1 MKSTIL
7 YSLTAMLLLWGCSKF
22 DPSYDEINS
31 IQSEWLLP
39 IAKTSVGFQNIK
51 EISKID
57 FEVYVSPAE
66 LGFASNTPIDIPSFE
81 IQTLGPYV
89 KQLPSI
95 VKTIQYDS
103 LLFTIELV
111 NGFPITLGAG
121 TTISFRNSPAI
132 ADDNLLFKWIID
144 EPTLP
149 GQVVNLTTVSSSNH
163 FNENIY
169 IYVEDLQSPGGNN
182 VVFSGFPLSI
192 STEFEVID
200 LNYIELHTGNEILSI
215 DTLSIS
221 IEEPG
226 DTFGVAT
233 GGVATIYFDNLL
245 PAHQRFQA
253 YFLDD
258 GVVIDSLFSSPG
270 MINGCSVDA
279 DGNPGELQ
287 SSQAKAPLSWS
298 KWTKL
303 AKSDKMVIHHHLH
316 TNEYPGQHIRAN
328 ENCRIDLQ
336 LVVDVLLNVNIGE
349 L

>member
-1 MKSTIL
+1 MKSNTL
-7 YSLTAMLLLWGCSKF
+7 YSLLAILLLWGCSKF
-22 DPSYDEINS
+22 EPSYDEINS

-39 IAKTSVGFQNIK
+39 IAKTSIGFENIK
-51 EISKID
+51 EISKVD
-57 FEVYVSPAE
+57 FDVYVAPSD
-66 LGFASNTPIDIPSFE
+66 LGFTSNTPIDIPSFE

-89 KQLPSI
+89 KQLPNI
-95 VKTIQYDS
+95 IKAIQYDS

-121 TTISFRNSPAI
+121 TTISFRNTPAI
-132 ADDNLLFKWIID
+132 ADNNLLFKWVLD

-149 GQVVNLTTVSSSNH
+149 GEVINLTTVSSSNH

-169 IYVEDLQSPGGNN
+169 IYLEDLQSPGGNN
-182 VVFSGFPLSI
+182 IVFSGFPLSI

-200 LNYIELHTGNEILSI
+200 LNYIELYTGQQILSI

-226 DTFGVAT
+226 DTFGTST
-233 GGVATIYFDNLL
+233 GGTATIYFDNRL

-253 YFLDD
+253 YFLDE
-258 GVVIDSLFSSPG
+258 GIVIDSLFSTPG
-270 MINGCSVDA
+270 IINGCSVDA
-279 DGNPGELQ
+279 NGIPGELQ
-287 SSQAKAPLSWS
+287 PSKAQAPLSWT

-303 AKSDKMVIHHHLH
+303 AKSDKLVIHHYLN
-316 TNEYPGQHIRAN
+316 TNGYSGQHIRAN